1 MQALFDTLMLAGD
14 IMNSILS
21 APYFHDEQAAYDFVE
36 ARIWPRGPI
45 CPHCGGVEKNRKM
58 QGKSTRIG
66 VYKCYDCRKP
76 FTVKIG
82 TIFEASHIPM
92 RVWLQAIF
100 LVASSKKGISSNQL
114 HRSLGISLK
123 SAWFMSHR
131 IREAMRSGDF
141 APFGSD
147 GGVVEVDET
156 YIGRDKSIKPDGMK
170 KGRGFHHKN
179 KILSLVDRN
188 SGQARS
194 FVVDDVK
201 ASTLAPIVRENLARE
216 AKLMTDES
224 PVYTL
229 VGREFVSHGVVHH
242 RSKEY
247 VSKGDNGLHTN
258 TIEGFF
264 SIFKRGMKGVYQ
276 HCAHNHLHRYVA
288 EFDFRYNNRKALGV
302 EDSERAE
309 KLLRGVKGKRLTYET
324 INI

>member
-1 MQALFDTLMLAGD
+1 M
-14 IMNSILS
+14 
-21 APYFHDEQAAYDFVE
+21 
-36 ARIWPRGPI
+36 
-45 CPHCGGVEKNRKM
+45 
-58 QGKSTRIG
+58 
-66 VYKCYDCRKP
+66 
-76 FTVKIG
+76 
-82 TIFEASHIPM
+82 
-92 RVWLQAIF
+92 
-100 LVASSKKGISSNQL
+100 
-114 HRSLGISLK
+114 LGISLK

-131 IREAMRSGDF
+131 IREAMRSGDL
-141 APFGSD
+141 APFGAD

-170 KGRGFHHKN
+170 RGRGFHHKN

-224 PVYTL
+224 IVYTL
-229 VGREFVSHGVVHH
+229 VGRELSAHGVIHH
-242 RSKEY
+242 ANKEY
-247 VSKGDNGLHTN
+247 VNKQDSGLHTN

-309 KLLRGVKGKRLTYET
+309 KLLQGVKGKRLTYET
-324 INI
+324 TTI

>member
-1 MQALFDTLMLAGD
+1 MSE
-14 IMNSILS
+14 SILS
-21 APYFHDEQAAYDFVE
+21 APYFHNEEAAYEFVE
-36 ARIWPRGPI
+36 SRIWPNGPV
-45 CPHCGGVEKNRKM
+45 CPHCGCFKRIGKM
-58 QGKSTRIG
+58 KGKSTRIG

-92 RVWLQAIF
+92 NVWLQAIYV
-100 LVASSKKGISSNQL
+100 VASSKKGVSSNQL
-114 HRSLGISLK
+114 HRMLGITLK

-131 IREAMRSGDF
+131 IREAMRSGSF
-141 APFGSD
+141 VPFGAN

-156 YIGRDKSIKPDGMK
+156 YIGRDKNIKPDGMK

-179 KILSLVDRN
+179 KVLSLVDRY

-216 AKLMTDES
+216 AKLMTDENYS
-224 PVYTL
+224 YIL
-229 VGREFVSHGVVHH
+229 VGKEFAGHGIVRHQ
-242 RSKEY
+242 RKEY
-247 VSKGDNGLHTN
+247 VSKVDPSLHTN

-276 HCAHNHLHRYVA
+276 HCAHNHLHRYLA

-302 EDSERAE
+302 DDMERAE
-309 KLLRGVKGKRLTYET
+309 RLLQGVKHKRLTYQT
-324 INI
+324 TAQ